1 MEQIKDFNPW
11 LPDIQQVI
19 PTKEGGNGQIHVPGQ
34 YQNVIWQNRSRV
46 PDSFEI
52 ALIAA
57 LEEIFD
63 RGTEELEQ
71 IVTQLNDKRLFDRSG
86 DAWTEK
92 TFCHFLKVNGF

>member
-1 MEQIKDFNPW
+1 M
-11 LPDIQQVI
+11 
-19 PTKEGGNGQIHVPGQ
+19 
-34 YQNVIWQNRSRV
+34 
-46 PDSFEI
+46 PDSFEV